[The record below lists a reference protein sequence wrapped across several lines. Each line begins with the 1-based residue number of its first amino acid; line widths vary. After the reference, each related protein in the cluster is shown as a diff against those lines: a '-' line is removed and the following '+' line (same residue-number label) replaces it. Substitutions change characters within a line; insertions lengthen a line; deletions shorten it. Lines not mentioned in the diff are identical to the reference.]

1 MGLRFIAALLAF
13 TSFAS
18 ADDPVINSEGFK
30 SRVVAA
36 SDGVRLHYLE
46 AGSGPA
52 ILFVPGWTGAAEF
65 WAPQMRLLSAS
76 HRVVAL
82 DPRSQGDSEKSGEGN
97 YTERRARDIHEI
109 IGRLNLAPVVL
120 VAWSRAVI
128 ESMSLVEQFG
138 STDIRAMVLVD
149 GTVVR
154 ELTPESAR
162 RFHTEAREM
171 LMDRKRYV
179 SKQVPAMFSRPHS
192 QDLYDSIGK
201 ANLKTPTSVAVALQ
215 ADGLE
220 RDCRPALKKL
230 ERPAMFVNRSGPGAV
245 ALAATVSKE
254 LPSAR
259 LEVMEGVG
267 HALFL
272 DDTERFNFLLQDF
285 LRSISKTPSR

>member
-1 MGLRFIAALLAF
+1 MRLRFIAALLAL
-13 TSFAS
+13 TGFAI
-18 ADDPVINSEGFK
+18 AADPVINSEGFK
-30 SRVVAA
+30 SRVIAA

-65 WAPQMRLLSAS
+65 WTPQMRLLSAS
-76 HRVVAL
+76 YRVVAL
-82 DPRSQGDSEKSGEGN
+82 DPRSQGDSEKTEQGN

-109 IGRLNLAPVVL
+109 IGKLNLDPVVL

-138 STDIRAMVLVD
+138 TNDIRAMVLVD
-149 GTVVR
+149 GTLVR
-154 ELTPESAR
+154 ELTPDSAR
-162 RFHTEAREM
+162 RLHSEAREM
-171 LMDRKRYV
+171 LMDRKKYV
-179 SKQVPAMFSRPHS
+179 SKQVPAMFGKLHS

-201 ANLKTPTSVAVALQ
+201 ANLKTPTSTAIALQ
-215 ADGLE
+215 ADSVE
-220 RDCRPALKKL
+220 RDCRPAAKKL
-230 ERPAMFVNRSGPGAV
+230 DRPAMFVNRSGPGAV
-245 ALAATVSKE
+245 ALAAILRKE

-259 LEVMEGVG
+259 LVVMEGAG

-272 DDTERFNFLLQDF
+272 DDAERFNFLLQDF

>member
-1 MGLRFIAALLAF
+1 MRLRFIAALLALTGF
-13 TSFAS
+13 TIA
-18 ADDPVINSEGFK
+18 ADPVIKNEGFK
-30 SRVVAA
+30 SRVIAA

-65 WAPQMRLLSAS
+65 WTPQMRLLSAS
-76 HRVVAL
+76 YRVVAL
-82 DPRSQGDSEKSGEGN
+82 DPRSQGDSEKTEQGN

-109 IGRLNLAPVVL
+109 IGKLNLGPVVL

-128 ESMSLVEQFG
+128 EAMSLVEQFG
-138 STDIRAMVLVD
+138 TNDIRAMVLVD
-149 GTVVR
+149 GTLVR

-162 RFHTEAREM
+162 RLHSEAREM
-171 LMDRKRYV
+171 LMDRKKYV
-179 SKQVPAMFSRPHS
+179 SKQVPAMFGKPHS

-201 ANLKTPTSVAVALQ
+201 ANLKTPTSVAIALQ
-215 ADGLE
+215 ADSAE
-220 RDCRPALKKL
+220 RDCRPAAKKL
-230 ERPAMFVNRSGPGAV
+230 DRPAMFVNRSGPGAV
-245 ALAATVSKE
+245 ALAAILRKE

-272 DDTERFNFLLQDF
+272 DDAERFNFLLQDF